1 MLRSIL
7 VPVLAAASLSVG
19 FVGTATAAP
28 AGVPEACRQFAE
40 LVQAPQA
47 AFRMEWTEGGRR
59 MSGWKC
65 AVADAKK
72 PKVCEVDEFGNTA
85 KVLAVWVAGKSE
97 LKFYKGLGNHKFVES
112 YGPTGNVTQLAKP
125 ITADGYC
132 ATRG

>member
-1 MLRSIL
+1 MRISIL
-7 VPVLAAASLSVG
+7 LPVVAAAALSVG
-19 FVGTATAAP
+19 FTGTASAAP
-28 AGVPEACRQFAE
+28 AGMPEACKQFAE

-47 AFRMEWTEGGRR
+47 AFQMTWTEGGRK

-65 AVADAKK
+65 AVAGEKN

-97 LKFYKGLGNHKFVES
+97 LKFYKGLGDHKFVEA
-112 YGPTGNVTQLAKP
+112 YGPTGNVTQLPKP
-125 ITADGYC
+125 ITVDGYC